1 MVTVGLK
8 GLALLAPSVSRSKK
22 GQVFHHKVSKMLH
35 ILKCSWLMPSAWA
48 LVISAAIA
56 TPAIAEE
63 MTGDAVP
70 AMPQTVEESPF
81 ASEREAVIWRQD
93 ELKEL
98 ERLLRQL
105 RFDIVNNQDA
115 RGAAPRLA
123 ILEEKATQA
132 HFLPAFIAGTHGRGS
147 DARPEIWEEWADFAA
162 GFSDLEQKVATLVDA
177 AEQEDYR
184 AATRAFSDVGLSCK
198 SCHRAY
204 RYN

>member
-1 MVTVGLK
+1 MPHTLK
-8 GLALLAPSVSRSKK
+8 R
-22 GQVFHHKVSKMLH
+22 
-35 ILKCSWLMPSAWA
+35 SWLMPSVWA
-48 LVISAAIA
+48 LAISSVIA
-56 TPAIAEE
+56 TPVMAEE
-63 MTGDAVP
+63 VTEDTVP

-98 ERLLRQL
+98 ESLLRQL
-105 RFDIVNNQDA
+105 RFDLVNNQDA

-123 ILEEKATQA
+123 TLQEQATQA
-132 HFLPAFIAGTHGRGS
+132 HFLPAFIVGTHGRGS
-147 DARPEIWEEWADFAA
+147 DARPEIWEEWEDFAA
-162 GFSDLEQKVATLVDA
+162 GFTDLEQKVAVLIDA

-184 AATRAFSDVGLSCK
+184 SATRAFSDVGLSCK

>member
-1 MVTVGLK
+1 MPHTLK
-8 GLALLAPSVSRSKK
+8 RPWR
-22 GQVFHHKVSKMLH
+22 
-35 ILKCSWLMPSAWA
+35 ILSAWA
-48 LVISAAIA
+48 LTAFGTLAM
-56 TPAIAEE
+56 PAMAEE
-63 MTGDAVP
+63 MSEDAVL

-81 ASEREAVIWRQD
+81 ASERDAVIWRQD

-105 RFDIVNNQDA
+105 RFDLVNNQDA

-123 ILEEKATQA
+123 TLKEKATQA

-147 DARPEIWEEWADFAA
+147 DARPEIWEEWEDFAA
-162 GFSDLEQKVATLVDA
+162 GFKDLEQKVAVLIDA

-204 RYN
+204 RYD